1 MAPRP
6 APPAALMDE
15 LVEEILLRIPPDDPA
30 RLLRAVLVCK
40 RWRRIVSDP
49 RFRRRFREFH
59 RTPPMLGFLR
69 NHGRASSFVSTSSFR
84 APPAD
89 RVNSRAIDARH
100 GRVLLQSRGP
110 SDRKPWEDAFH
121 VWDPTTGERRKL
133 PVLLPGPVYPWS
145 WNAAVLCAAATEGC
159 EHLDCH
165 RGPLLVVF
173 VGSGKDVETSAMC
186 AHVYSSESDSWS
198 QQISAPQ
205 FSDDIRLEPSAL
217 AENAL
222 YFRCMHSVLKYD
234 LATRELSLIVLP
246 EKCFLWGRA
255 PLMATED
262 GGLGL
267 AYIRSSNCTCGRG
280 RLALTMVQDGQ
291 AKSLSLPAHD
301 NTLVPMVL
309 TGFAHGLDV
318 FFVRTSVGI
327 FTIDLK
333 SISVTKV
340 CEESCCDE
348 SFPYMS
354 FCTPAL
360 GAAFAEVSRTGT
372 SNA

>member
-6 APPAALMDE
+6 AAAAAAALMDE

-30 RLLRAVLVCK
+30 RLLHAALVCK

-49 RFRRRFREFH
+49 RFRSRFCEFH
-59 RTPPMLGFLR
+59 RTPPMLGFIR
-69 NHGRASSFVSTSSFR
+69 NHERGSSFVSTSSFR

-110 SDRKPWEDAFH
+110 SDHNPWEDSFH
-121 VWDPTTGERRKL
+121 VWVPITGERRKL
-133 PVLLPGPVYPWS
+133 PVLLPGPIYPWS

-165 RGPLLVVF
+165 RGPFLVVF
-173 VGSGKDVETSAMC
+173 VGNGDVVETPVMC

-198 QQISAPQ
+198 QQISAPHIY
-205 FSDDIRLEPSAL
+205 DDLGLNPSAF
-217 AENAL
+217 AENSL
-222 YFRCMHSVLKYD
+222 YFRCMQSVLKYD
-234 LATRELSLIVLP
+234 LATQELSLILLP
-246 EKCFLWGRA
+246 EQSFFWGCA
-255 PLMATED
+255 LLMATEG

-267 AYIRSSNCTCGRG
+267 AYIFTS
-280 RLALTMVQDGQ
+280 RLYLWSRKAGPNNGAGWARKVIKLTAL
-291 AKSLSLPAHD
+291 LPAHD
-301 NTLVPMVL
+301 DSLVPMGL

-327 FTIDLK
+327 FTFDLK
-333 SISVTKV
+333 SIRFITKV
-340 CEESCCDE
+340 CEESFCDA

-354 FCTPAL
+354 FCTP
-360 GAAFAEVSRTGT
+360 G
-372 SNA
+372 N